1 MVLLL
6 QTPNIFIMN
15 IFLNYKTIL
24 ELIWAISTLLR

>member
-15 IFLNYKTIL
+15 IFLNYETIL